1 MLARA
6 IGQPRICLRLHHDE
20 VHADAL
26 VMPPPPAPPTAPQSV
41 VSDEE
46 MYPVSAL
53 HAHEPHVSFMDK
65 FAVNLD
71 LTGPEPTLAMH
82 CMGPVAPVDSV
93 SVAAEDSDDDDEGL
107 PPPR

>member
-1 MLARA
+1 MSVVLMIVAPATDMSPQLISVARYNSNLSCDTTNK
-6 IGQPRICLRLHHDE
+6 I
-20 VHADAL
+20 
-26 VMPPPPAPPTAPQSV
+26 PAPPSAPQSV

-71 LTGPEPTLAMH
+71 LTGPEPTLAIH
-82 CMGPVAPVDSV
+82 SMGTVAPVDSV
-93 SVAAEDSDDDDEGL
+93 LKSV
-107 PPPR
+107 